1 MPLLCEAALR
11 KVTEP
16 QMDNPCTLPTCYHP
30 EAPPVQTHG
39 TKHQQRMAPGNPFFS
54 CSQKHP
60 PCQTQRCKESN
71 TDNFQPF
78 NTGYLTFSIV
88 LRLSDKGR
96 STLFRSSQQQLLIS
110 AVRKNILLSCQDW
123 DNVYYKQKGHI
134 K

>member
-16 QMDNPCTLPTCYHP
+16 QMDNPCTLPTCCHP
-30 EAPPVQTHG
+30 EAPPVQTQ
-39 TKHQQRMAPGNPFFS
+39 KHQQGMVPGNPFFS

-60 PCQTQRCKESN
+60 TCQTQRGWESN

-78 NTGYLTFSIV
+78 NTRYLTFSIV
-88 LRLSDKGR
+88 LRLTDKGR
-96 STLFRSSQQQLLIS
+96 STLFRSSQQRLLIS
-110 AVRKNILLSCQDW
+110 TVRKNILLSCQDW